1 MSDTSEL
8 TALARFVG
16 QSPLASSDR
25 RVAAQTLDGLARQ
38 ILPSGG
44 RRKVT
49 DLLAVVM
56 ALSART
62 RRVVMPSV
70 EIELDV
76 FGPDGTRAVRLQLG
90 Q

>member
-1 MSDTSEL
+1 MTL
-8 TALARFVG
+8 
-16 QSPLASSDR
+16 
-25 RVAAQTLDGLARQ
+25 VAAAGALLVGLTLGL
-38 ILPSGG
+38 LGG
-44 RRKVT
+44 GGAIVT
-49 DLLAVVM
+49 VPVLVYAMGLDAKLAVVM